1 MNANEE
7 FILIKYII
15 SNRKGLSIELKAE
28 HRKDGLVVFYAAGL
42 QAGLQPANEGDP
54 INQGRYPGLVCK
66 SPLGLGHN

>member
-42 QAGLQPANEGDP
+42 QPANEGDP